1 MHSFGMLCRENEQ
14 SVAAELARQKLT
26 AKGRHMALI
35 EKNESEREAGLQ
47 ATKGNSPDG
56 VESTTPVR
64 PTTAESLAHLRE
76 MREKAY
82 LGGGERRIQSQH
94 AKGKL
99 TARERIDL
107 LLDEGTFEEI
117 DMFVTHRI
125 SDFGS
130 IARPSVSS
138 PRPIAPRKNCDTGLR
153 T

>member
-1 MHSFGMLCRENEQ
+1 M
-14 SVAAELARQKLT
+14 AETARLNLI
-26 AKGRHMALI
+26 AKGHHMALI
-35 EKNESEREAGLQ
+35 EKNESERGVGSQPNKAEA
-47 ATKGNSPDG
+47 TRTDVPDG
-56 VESTTPVR
+56 VESATPVR
-64 PTTAESLAHLRE
+64 PTTAESLARLHE

-125 SDFGS
+125 SDFGMGEQT
-130 IARPSVSS
+130 VLG
-138 PRPIAPRKNCDTGLR
+138 DGVVTGWGR
-153 T
+153 IDG